1 MTRASLGHTGRPL
14 SAGPAT
20 KVIYGLIT
28 LATLLRILTPLAGDL
43 TELMR
48 WLAGAAWSC
57 AFGLFAVFYG
67 LVLVRPGSETKSQG
81 RSKSWFQRRAALT
94 FVGGACDSDAAI
106 PRIEAIGRK
115 AWSPCSIPTAVERSR
130 SRRIPITRPC
140 GPERC

>member
-1 MTRASLGHTGRPL
+1 MHALTVGAIRHYDGRGHDPRFAWSHRPTL

-67 LVLVRPGSETKSQG
+67 LVLVRPRVRDE
-81 RSKSWFQRRAALT
+81 
-94 FVGGACDSDAAI
+94 I
-106 PRIEAIGRK
+106 
-115 AWSPCSIPTAVERSR
+115 SR
-130 SRRIPITRPC
+130 PI
-140 GPERC
+140 